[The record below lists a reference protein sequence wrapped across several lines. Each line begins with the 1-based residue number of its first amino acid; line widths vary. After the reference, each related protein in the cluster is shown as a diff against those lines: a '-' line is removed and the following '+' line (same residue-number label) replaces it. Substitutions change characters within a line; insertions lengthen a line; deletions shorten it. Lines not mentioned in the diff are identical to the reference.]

1 MTQIPALT
9 DLDAIFGNMDI
20 YLFDQLLKGSIKPSM
35 NVLDAGCGNG
45 RNSSYLLKAGVN
57 MFGVD
62 SSEFSIS
69 EMQQLAQSINSGFP
83 SGNFVVADLA
93 ALPFDTNFFDV
104 IVCSAVLHF
113 SRSEVH
119 FRSMVQE
126 MWRTLKPGG
135 MLFCRFST
143 TIGMQ
148 GKLQPINNGFYQMP
162 HGQVWFL
169 VDKTLLLQLE
179 KELRASRAEPL
190 KTVLI
195 EHDRSMTTWVLR
207 K

>member
-1 MTQIPALT
+1 MTQIPALA
-9 DLDAIFGNMDI
+9 DLASIFGNMDI
-20 YLFDQLLKGSIKPSM
+20 YLFDQLLKGSIKPGM

-45 RNSSYLLKAGVN
+45 RNSNYLLKAGVN

-62 SSEFSIS
+62 SSEFAIS
-69 EMQQLAQSINSGFP
+69 EIQQLSQRINPDYP
-83 SGNFVVADLA
+83 SGNFIVSDLA
-93 ALPFDTNFFDV
+93 TLPFVNNFFDV
-104 IVCSAVLHF
+104 VICSAVLHF
-113 SRSEVH
+113 SRSETH

-169 VDKTLLLQLE
+169 VDETLLLQLE
-179 KELRASRAEPL
+179 RELHASRAEPL

-195 EHDRSMTTWVLR
+195 EHDRNMTTWVLR